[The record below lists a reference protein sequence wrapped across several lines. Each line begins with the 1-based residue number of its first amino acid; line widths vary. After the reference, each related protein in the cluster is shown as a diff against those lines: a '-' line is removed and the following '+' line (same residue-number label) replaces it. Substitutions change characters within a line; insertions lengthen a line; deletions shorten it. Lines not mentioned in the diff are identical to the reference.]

1 MTPKSSSSLICHK
14 VGQFDFSNT
23 IVWGLIALFIAPKP
37 HLNRPKPLYDN
48 EQLMKLSIL
57 NLVPVRA
64 NQNYSEAMA
73 SMITLAQFAENIG
86 IERYWI
92 AEHHNTKNL
101 ASSATSL
108 LIQHTLANT
117 KTLKVGSGGVMLPNH
132 APYVVAEQY
141 GTLET
146 LYPNR
151 VELGL
156 GRAPGTDG
164 RTALA
169 LRRGRREFD
178 FPTEIAELR
187 SYFDDT
193 GAVSAYPSAGLDIPF
208 YILGSSTESAYL
220 AAKLGLPYAF
230 ASHFAPRMLEMAV
243 EIYHT
248 NFKPSKYL
256 DKPYVIVGVNAI
268 VADTDERARELATT
282 QTQFF
287 INVVTNAQK
296 NLQPPKASNDEVWRD
311 FQRDKQ
317 SAGGVHF
324 GPVDLDTLPIYSQER
339 AVVEDMTACSLIG
352 SPASVAYQLNAL
364 RDKVQFDEIMAVS
377 YIYDE
382 GEQMKSYEL
391 LKGVVDKV

>member
-1 MTPKSSSSLICHK
+1 
-14 VGQFDFSNT
+14 
-23 IVWGLIALFIAPKP
+23 
-37 HLNRPKPLYDN
+37 
-48 EQLMKLSIL
+48 MKLSIL

-64 NQNYSEAMA
+64 GQTHQDAMTNMVA
-73 SMITLAQFAENIG
+73 LAQFAEKIG

-101 ASSATSL
+101 ASSATAL

-132 APYVVAEQY
+132 TPYAVAESY

-146 LYPNR
+146 LYPSR

-156 GRAPGTDG
+156 GRAPGTDM
-164 RTALA
+164 RTAAA
-169 LRRGRREFD
+169 LRRGRTHTN

-187 SYFDDT
+187 GYFDNT
-193 GAVSAYPSAGLDIPF
+193 NPVSAYPAAGLDIPF

-220 AAKLGLPYAF
+220 AAELGLPYAF

-243 EIYHT
+243 EIYRA

-256 DKPYVIVGVNAI
+256 AEPYVIVGVNAI
-268 VADTDERARELATT
+268 VADTDEQARQLATT
-282 QTQFF
+282 QTMFF
-287 INVVTNAQK
+287 LNVVTNAQQA
-296 NLQPPKASNDEVWRD
+296 LQPPKASNDDVWRD
-311 FQRDKQ
+311 FQRGKQ
-317 SAGGVHF
+317 TAGGVHF
-324 GPVDLDTLPIYSQER
+324 GAVDLNQLPIYSQER

-352 SPASVAYQLNAL
+352 SPESVAYQLSAL
-364 RDKVQFDEIMAVS
+364 RDKVLFDEIMAVS

-382 GEQMKSYEL
+382 DAQMTSYQL
-391 LKGVVDKV
+391 LKGIVD